1 MNKRV
6 WIIIGLFAFIVFI
19 GGAKLLYDNF
29 GSKYEA
35 DNLAETEQQAENEN
49 ENNET
54 EQEKIVA
61 PDFTVVDM
69 DGNSVKLSD
78 FRGKPVVVN
87 FWASWCGP
95 CKMEM
100 PDFNDVY
107 HEYGDDVVFMMVNM
121 TDGGQETLESAKKFI
136 NSQPYDFPVYFDV
149 NMEAAIGYGVSAI
162 PMTFFIDDEGNVVTY
177 ALSMLDAA
185 TLVKVIEMIL
195 E

>member
-6 WIIIGLFAFIVFI
+6 WIIIGLFAFVILM

-29 GSKYEA
+29 ADDYEA
-35 DNLAETEQQAENEN
+35 NNVAETDDTDTDE
-49 ENNET
+49 
-54 EQEKIVA
+54 ISA

-69 DGNSVKLSD
+69 DGNSVSLSD
-78 FRGKPVVVN
+78 FVGKPVVVN

-100 PDFNDVY
+100 PDFNEIY
-107 HEYGDDVVFMMVNM
+107 HEYGDEIVFMMVNM
-121 TDGGQETLESAKKFI
+121 TDGGQETVKTAKDFI

-149 NMEAAIGYGVSAI
+149 DMEAAIAYGVSAI
-162 PMTFFIDDEGNVVTY
+162 PATYFVDADGNIGAY
-177 ALSMLDAA
+177 AVSMLDYE
-185 TLVKVIEMIL
+185 TIEKGIEMIL